1 MYKLG
6 NDTETTS
13 GEPTLSSQDFDTFCD
28 FFYRHTGIMYESS
41 KRYFVDKRIVARIV
55 ATRCSSLRE
64 YLTMV
69 RLHPERGEVQS
80 LINVLTINETYFFRD
95 ISQIE
100 CLSEFIIPE
109 IVTAKK
115 KKTLKIWSSP
125 CSTGEEPYSIALHLL
140 LHWPDVD
147 DYEIE
152 IFGTDIDTSVLEQA
166 KRGIYSERSV
176 QGLPKNVIDTY
187 FTKLPGRSFQICA
200 ELRDSVSFDQLNII
214 DTKQTR
220 GFRDFDIIF
229 SRNMLIYF
237 DEKSRKIAAEAFY
250 DALAPGGFL
259 CLAPAESMS
268 RISSLFKLRTFPGVT
283 AYQKPK

>member
-1 MYKLG
+1 
-6 NDTETTS
+6 
-13 GEPTLSSQDFDTFCD
+13 
-28 FFYRHTGIMYESS
+28 
-41 KRYFVDKRIVARIV
+41 
-55 ATRCSSLRE
+55 
-64 YLTMV
+64 
-69 RLHPERGEVQS
+69 
-80 LINVLTINETYFFRD
+80 
-95 ISQIE
+95 
-100 CLSEFIIPE
+100 
-109 IVTAKK
+109 
-115 KKTLKIWSSP
+115 
-125 CSTGEEPYSIALHLL
+125 